1 LQEAEREK
9 RRMAREFEGLRGKL
23 AEKEM
28 GVKGEIE
35 RVWGEWE
42 DRCNELEQAKL
53 HAEFKL
59 EESD

>member
-1 LQEAEREK
+1 
-9 RRMAREFEGLRGKL
+9 MAREFEGLRGKL